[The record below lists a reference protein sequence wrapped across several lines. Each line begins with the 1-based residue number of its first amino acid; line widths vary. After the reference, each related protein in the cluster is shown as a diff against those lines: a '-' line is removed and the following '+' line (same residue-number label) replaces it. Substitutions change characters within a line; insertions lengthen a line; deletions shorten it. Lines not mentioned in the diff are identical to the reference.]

1 MAELDRRRLCAR
13 ILCSEG
19 PALGVWTV
27 LPIAAL
33 LSDHRAPLRPSHTR
47 KQAPNHAVQG
57 ESHVRL
63 LKDT

>member
-33 LSDHRAPLRPSHTR
+33 LSDHRTPGNKPLTTLCRAKVMCVYLKIPKRAPR
-47 KQAPNHAVQG
+47 
-57 ESHVRL
+57 
-63 LKDT
+63 